1 MKTCADNFPTPEQ
14 KAVIDSNSRITVVRA
29 CPGSGKT
36 RVFVESLKMR
46 IDSWTKKNAGIAS
59 ISFTNVAQEQIAEGI
74 GKHLPY
80 PHFIGTLD
88 AFALRYVVRPFGHL
102 VGLPKEGHR
111 LIPSPLDEAIEYPEV
126 EIDSSGQ
133 KISLFSIR
141 FADGP
146 LHKPNMKAKTFRGQ
160 IDIEPDYT
168 SNILK
173 KKKAEWRKRGRIT
186 HSDCQYISSLILCHP
201 EFGKKVSE
209 LVTRRFPMV
218 LVDEFQDT
226 NWFLGLALIELLRS
240 PFRESGLVVGDPD
253 QAIFEFGGANPDLF
267 KDIENLPGAKSL
279 PLNQTHRCPKKIAAI
294 ATALSDTGKQVLP
307 RDNADQGSA
316 IILVHDMEKIDR
328 NKKVIANISKFC
340 EEEDQLAIISR
351 RELTLRTF
359 LGESISS
366 FRGVSHSGK
375 NIENAVQMLRSD
387 QSKVASHIVERELA
401 WILFKNDSPSMNDLR
416 DLDVDLIKWRRIIYQ
431 ILKEASIDKKD
442 ETWNE
447 WLLRIR
453 KLILDSA
460 LDLNCEFDKRRI
472 SDNLKQNLKGN
483 VLRKMAEHLESSDS
497 LIERA
502 TIKTIH
508 QVKGDEFECVVILV
522 PKPSPNN
529 SPCPSVEWWPD
540 GPSEERR
547 VAFVAASRAKKT
559 LILCIHRDTYNALR
573 TLRSDFVD
581 NFEQIFLFERQHS
594 LMEFL

>member
-1 MKTCADNFPTPEQ
+1 M
-14 KAVIDSNSRITVVRA
+14 
-29 CPGSGKT
+29 
-36 RVFVESLKMR
+36 
-46 IDSWTKKNAGIAS
+46 
-59 ISFTNVAQEQIAEGI
+59 
-74 GKHLPY
+74 
-80 PHFIGTLD
+80 
-88 AFALRYVVRPFGHL
+88 
-102 VGLPKEGHR
+102 
-111 LIPSPLDEAIEYPEV
+111 
-126 EIDSSGQ
+126 
-133 KISLFSIR
+133 
-141 FADGP
+141 
-146 LHKPNMKAKTFRGQ
+146 
-160 IDIEPDYT
+160 
-168 SNILK
+168 
-173 KKKAEWRKRGRIT
+173 
-186 HSDCQYISSLILCHP
+186 
-201 EFGKKVSE
+201 
-209 LVTRRFPMV
+209 
-218 LVDEFQDT
+218 
-226 NWFLGLALIELLRS
+226 
-240 PFRESGLVVGDPD
+240 
-253 QAIFEFGGANPDLF
+253 
-267 KDIENLPGAKSL
+267 
-279 PLNQTHRCPKKIAAI
+279 
-294 ATALSDTGKQVLP
+294 
-307 RDNADQGSA
+307 
-316 IILVHDMEKIDR
+316 
-328 NKKVIANISKFC
+328 
-340 EEEDQLAIISR
+340 
-351 RELTLRTF
+351 
-359 LGESISS
+359 
-366 FRGVSHSGK
+366 
-375 NIENAVQMLRSD
+375 QMLRSD